1 MNSIITNYCVYEG
14 WKPLGLE
21 PIPNVSGPFT
31 ATHYYS
37 AQQLSLVTHGTR
49 LDWDGTTPLP
59 EQGTVSFHIRDD
71 MFQTWLDNHQINIGC
86 TFNKTTSAPGKRGK
100 KYEEL
105 SEEEMFRR
113 ERLEELS
120 QQLRTILMRGTS
132 ILEASSLLGENARR
146 CREMSRAREKM
157 MLSRGDFL
165 TRRDVIGVLGYIAG
179 VGADEVLD
187 MVEEW
192 DVEEEEEEE
201 EEDLTADRRQRGMD
215 PPQRVAP
222 ELMAAFL
229 REEVGAFLGEV
240 MVEEIGE
247 EPAITVTRATPRVQ
261 EPTRSSTTADSVDLL
276 RRNNNYNNSSDNHQV
291 TAADILQRRRDVAL
305 NALRDLER
313 LTATAERLGLD
324 PELEKN
330 DIRLRRE
337 EPNLTT
343 ANGSSL
349 LARTSEYTHPN
360 PEIFTDEESRLMA
373 QSNFDII
380 MDSLTTSYCAYEA
393 WKEFNASLPSS
404 SLKTPRID
412 IVTLGTLQKD
422 GTTSTP
428 TPTAEPGVLSF
439 LIYNDMLQTWLEDHS
454 TLIGCLYSRRSP
466 VPKLIKCTDKMAT
479 VLGAKNSWEYRC
491 ECYRFKVAKRGGWLQ
506 GNRSHPPENWSS
518 CKAKIM
524 AYSGISR
531 FPAAADGGGGSG
543 GQGVGGR
550 KRKED
555 LTLIVYYFEHNH
567 DLRLRDIDKETDK
580 DKELRL
586 ERGRKELLIRYIQ
599 QLLFRGLGI
608 QDVLRLL
615 GNNEKRVR
623 ELRRV
628 GEAGKGGSGLK
639 YKRSDFLTRGDII
652 GALESMLGM
661 DRDTPCSSR
670 RMSRD
675 KRHEQRQKH
684 VELKT
689 IGEDVSKQQGQL
701 ENFQRALA
709 ELEGIKEPKGL
720 DVELDEGD
728 LRMREALSPACAHS
742 AHMFIH
748 PQLQAHDFM
757 DSQSKQTAQSNYSLI
772 LESITSNYFV
782 YEAWTL
788 LGLNL
793 THSRQSPN
801 SSSSSSASSACSTKP
816 NRVTLITR
824 GTRLKFDGTTP
835 TPTPNPHPDHISF
848 HVLSDMF
855 PAWLEDHQNATGC
868 KFVHVRTVT
877 HSSPSSP
884 SSSSSS
890 KQFTGQSGGGG
901 DGWIEDDDGGCGS
914 KLCSIF
920 VCSQHRISN
929 LSRSGEEKWRKE
941 QQVGCE
947 AQIKAF
953 LGISKPTSGA
963 GGTKTIDVALVVYRF
978 EHNHPLLLPLI
989 SHLQPPPSPPPTV
1002 NEQQY
1007 QQQQQGQEQDQH
1019 QRQRQRHILI
1029 DRWTN
1034 QVKALLVRGNNIQD
1048 VVFLFGGEDV
1058 LSMLRRLASGVEER
1072 EAVDGNAERR
1082 EEEEEEEGSET
1093 RSMEGKVERQEVEE
1107 GEEGEFFFT
1116 LDDISVIHPLRI
1128 PRLDTTAPAAIVAN
1142 ATHIQILDDEVLEEE
1157 LEEGVQEEVVLEEEE
1172 GEELIHEDIMEE
1184 GLANVFRDQT
1194 HEQDRNPDQ
1203 DQDRQSENCDH
1214 YDEDD
1219 DEEDMTTAT
1228 MASLSIRENPLNL
1241 LKRYLDEWDNSLFAP
1256 CMEQVDELVDH
1267 LRVMKP
1273 PSDLPPVIG
1282 VSSGAAGGGKGGGG
1296 VQAVKRRRLQ
1306 GIKVVQGMC
1315 GGYPLQPISVESSRQ
1330 HFFARLQQVADV
1342 PPLTIVPALSSGCE
1356 TFTVTAGSQAF
1367 GTDTTAG
1374 RSI

>member
-1 MNSIITNYCVYEG
+1 MPFKQNQPQLTSHSRSTSTITATTITTTAATTTATTTATIITHPESSR
-14 WKPLGLE
+14 K
-21 PIPNVSGPFT
+21 SK
-31 ATHYYS
+31 
-37 AQQLSLVTHGTR
+37 TR
-49 LDWDGTTPLP
+49 LGK
-59 EQGTVSFHIRDD
+59 EQAHSTIVKTAITAGAS
-71 MFQTWLDNHQINIGC
+71 
-86 TFNKTTSAPGKRGK
+86 KTTTKVA
-100 KYEEL
+100 
-105 SEEEMFRR
+105 
-113 ERLEELS
+113 
-120 QQLRTILMRGTS
+120 TT
-132 ILEASSLLGENARR
+132 
-146 CREMSRAREKM
+146 AREAKKTTKVVKATTK
-157 MLSRGDFL
+157 LAKK
-165 TRRDVIGVLGYIAG
+165 T
-179 VGADEVLD
+179 
-187 MVEEW
+187 
-192 DVEEEEEEE
+192 
-201 EEDLTADRRQRGMD
+201 
-215 PPQRVAP
+215 
-222 ELMAAFL
+222 
-229 REEVGAFLGEV
+229 
-240 MVEEIGE
+240 
-247 EPAITVTRATPRVQ
+247 TRATKTTTKAAL
-261 EPTRSSTTADSVDLL
+261 PTTNATTTITST
-276 RRNNNYNNSSDNHQV
+276 NSEEV

-324 PELEKN
+324 PELEQN
-330 DIRLRRE
+330 DIRLRQE
-337 EPNLTT
+337 ELNLTT

-393 WKEFNASLPSS
+393 WKELNASLPSS
-404 SLKTPRID
+404 SLKTSRID

-439 LIYNDMLQTWLEDHS
+439 LIYNDMFQTWLEDHS
-454 TLIGCLYSRRSP
+454 TSIGCLYSRRSP
-466 VPKLIKCTDKMAT
+466 FPKLMKCTDKMAT

-599 QLLFRGLGI
+599 QLLFRGLCI
-608 QDVLRLL
+608 QDVMRLL

-628 GEAGKGGSGLK
+628 GEAGRGGSGWK

-661 DRDTPCSSR
+661 DRDTPSSSR

-684 VELKT
+684 EELMK

-701 ENFQRALA
+701 EKFQRTLA

-748 PQLQAHDFM
+748 PQLQDFM

-793 THSRQSPN
+793 THSSQSPN

-816 NRVTLITR
+816 NRVTLVTR

-868 KFVHVRTVT
+868 KFVHARTVT

-890 KQFTGQSGGGG
+890 KHFTGQSGGGG
-901 DGWIEDDDGGCGS
+901 DVWIEDDDGGCGS

-929 LSRSGEEKWRKE
+929 PSRSGEEKGRKE

-1007 QQQQQGQEQDQH
+1007 QQQQQGQEQDQQ

-1034 QVKALLVRGNNIQD
+1034 QVKTLLVRGNNIQD
-1048 VVFLFGGEDV
+1048 VVFLFGGYARWRRQESGLFVSGGVGGKRGKFERCDFFTREDV

-1072 EAVDGNAERR
+1072 EAVDGDAERR
-1082 EEEEEEEGSET
+1082 EEEEEEEGPET
-1093 RSMEGKVERQEVEE
+1093 RSMKERVERQEVAE

-1116 LDDISVIHPLRI
+1116 LDDISVIHPIRI
-1128 PRLDTTAPAAIVAN
+1128 PQVDTTTPAAVVAN
-1142 ATHIQILDDEVLEEE
+1142 ATHIQISDDEVLEEG
-1157 LEEGVQEEVVLEEEE
+1157 LEEEVQEEVVLEEEE
-1172 GEELIHEDIMEE
+1172 GEELVQEDIMEE
-1184 GLANVFRDQT
+1184 GLVNVFRDQT

-1203 DQDRQSENCDH
+1203 DQDWQSENRDH

-1228 MASLSIRENPLNL
+1228 MVSLSIRENPLNL
-1241 LKRYLDEWDNSLFAP
+1241 LKRYLDEWDNSQFAP

-1273 PSDLPPVIG
+1273 PSDLPPVVG
-1282 VSSGAAGGGKGGGG
+1282 VSSGAAGGGKRGGG
-1296 VQAVKRRRLQ
+1296 VQAVKRRRL
-1306 GIKVVQGMC
+1306 
-1315 GGYPLQPISVESSRQ
+1315 
-1330 HFFARLQQVADV
+1330 
-1342 PPLTIVPALSSGCE
+1342 
-1356 TFTVTAGSQAF
+1356 
-1367 GTDTTAG
+1367 
-1374 RSI
+1374 